1 MHVQYK
7 SMQDLNY
14 VFSTIVSEI
23 RMNKTETGQNEEFLN
38 TLREEYSK
46 RIDEVDAFYKRATN
60 MAVEVNTELLY
71 GCLDTI
77 QHYLDLQQKYSSQFP
92 WLYSSDLITKV
103 IRQNTVAWISAI
115 QNIDTLCIDTMKN
128 MKSNL
133 KTLNKN
139 TVQVIQNTQKIAETC
154 KSFQTNAG
162 ESIPVIQK
170 YPRPSLQ
177 KESSPT

>member
-1 MHVQYK
+1 M
-7 SMQDLNY
+7 D
-14 VFSTIVSEI
+14 
-23 RMNKTETGQNEEFLN
+23 KTETIQNEEFLN

-77 QHYLDLQQKYSSQFP
+77 QHYLDLQQKYSGQFP
-92 WLYSSDLITKV
+92 WLYSDLITK
-103 IRQNTVAWISAI
+103 IMKQNTGMWISSI
-115 QNIDTLCIDTMKN
+115 QNIDTLCIDIMKN
-128 MKSNL
+128 MKNNL

-139 TVQVIQNTQKIAETC
+139 TVQVIQNAQKIAETC
-154 KSFQTNAG
+154 KSFQTNAS

-170 YPRPSLQ
+170 PPRPSLQ
-177 KESSPT
+177 KEPSPA

>member
-1 MHVQYK
+1 MQYK

-23 RMNKTETGQNEEFLN
+23 KMDKTETGQNEEFLN
-38 TLREEYSK
+38 ALREEYSK
-46 RIDEVDAFYKRATN
+46 RIDEVDAFYKRTTN

-77 QHYLDLQQKYSSQFP
+77 QHYLDLQQKYSGQFP
-92 WLYSSDLITKV
+92 WLYSSDLMTKV
-103 IRQNTVAWISAI
+103 IRQNTRAWISSI
-115 QNIDTLCIDTMKN
+115 QNIDILCIDIMKN

-139 TVQVIQNTQKIAETC
+139 TVQVIQNAQKIAETC
-154 KSFQTNAG
+154 RSFQTNAS
-162 ESIPVIQK
+162 ESMPAIQK
-170 YPRPSLQ
+170 LPRPTHQ
-177 KESSPT
+177 KESSLA